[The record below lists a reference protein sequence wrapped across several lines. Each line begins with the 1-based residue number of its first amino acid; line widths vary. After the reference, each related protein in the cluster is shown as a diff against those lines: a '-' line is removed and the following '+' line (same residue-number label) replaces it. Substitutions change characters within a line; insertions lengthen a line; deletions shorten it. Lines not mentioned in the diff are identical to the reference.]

1 MKSLSPRMLLLLVFT
16 LGMGVMAAEA
26 PAPAKPAAASAPAP
40 VPASIDDVIARLRKA
55 GKGAAASR
63 LLTAVD
69 AAKAE
74 RKKQG
79 RGHVL
84 VGHITLKG
92 GPGRLE
98 QLNSQVSLVDE
109 GWFVTLAEDLRRP
122 IPLRLHGY
130 EAVDI
135 PLKELPDSELLLLG
149 EVSLSPLPA
158 EKLGAARGRVLT
170 ADPKARVQAYAF
182 ISPGDVN
189 TPGGQVNGDRPAAR
203 LEVKLEKDGSFKLGG
218 LTPKPARYELWF
230 KAPGLV
236 SQSRVIVTT
245 PGQTENLGEIRLEK
259 PNRLR
264 VRYVVSPTPPPFQN
278 AKIREAVLEGGQSFK
293 ADPAMQGATFSY
305 QQLPGRARLRFTT
318 QPARLAQLGKGKLE
332 DFTAVD
338 PARQKF
344 VALFE
349 VGFEPGQLYLLELHD
364 AHQWVLFQLEPDTG
378 DKK

>member
-16 LGMGVMAAEA
+16 WGMGVMAAEA
-26 PAPAKPAAASAPAP
+26 PAPAKPAPAP
-40 VPASIDDVIARLRKA
+40 TSMDDVVAKLRKA
-55 GKGAAASR
+55 GKGATASR

-74 RKKQG
+74 RKKLG

-122 IPLRLHGY
+122 IPVRLHGY
-130 EAVDI
+130 QAVDI
-135 PLKELPDSELLLLG
+135 PLKDLPDSEVLALG
-149 EVSLSPLPA
+149 DVALSPLPA

-170 ADPKARVQAYAF
+170 TDPKARVQAYAF

-189 TPGGQVNGDRPAAR
+189 TPSGQVNGDKPAAR
-203 LEVKLEKDGSFKLGG
+203 LEVKLEKDGSFKLEG

-236 SQSRVIVTT
+236 TQSRLIAAE
-245 PGQTENLGEIRLEK
+245 PGQTENAGEIRLEK

-264 VRYVVSPTPPPFQN
+264 VRYMVSPTPPPFQN
-278 AKIREAVLEGGQSFK
+278 VKVREAGLEGGQSFK
-293 ADPAMQGATFSY
+293 ADPGMQGATFSY
-305 QQLPGRARLRFTT
+305 QQLPNRGRLRFTA
-318 QPARLAQLGKGKLE
+318 QPARLVQLGKGKLE
-332 DFTAVD
+332 DYASIN
-338 PARQKF
+338 PANQKF
-344 VALFE
+344 VSLFE
-349 VGFEPGQLYLLELHD
+349 VGFEPGELYLLDLRG
-364 AHQWVLFQLEPDTG
+364 ANQWVLFQLEPDTG

>member
-1 MKSLSPRMLLLLVFT
+1 MSSLSPRMLLLLVFT
-16 LGMGVMAAEA
+16 WGMGVLAGEA
-26 PAPAKPAAASAPAP
+26 PAPTKPSATPSAIDSVVAK
-40 VPASIDDVIARLRKA
+40 LRKA
-55 GKGAAASR
+55 GKATTASR

-79 RGHVL
+79 RGYVL
-84 VGHITLKG
+84 VGHINLKG
-92 GPGRLE
+92 SPGRLA
-98 QLNSQVSLVDE
+98 QLNSQVTLVDD

-135 PLKELPDSELLLLG
+135 PLKDLPNQELINLG
-149 EVSLSPLPA
+149 EVSLNPLPA
-158 EKLGAARGRVLT
+158 EKLGAARGRVL
-170 ADPKARVQAYAF
+170 APDPKVRGQVYAF
-182 ISPGDVN
+182 ITPGDVN
-189 TPGGQVNGDRPAAR
+189 TPSGKLSGDNPAAR

-218 LTPKPARYELWF
+218 LTPKPARYEFWF

-278 AKIREAVLEGGQSFK
+278 AKAREAVLEGGQSFK

-305 QQLPGRARLRFTT
+305 QQLQGRARLRFTT

-332 DFTAVD
+332 DFTSVD

-364 AHQWVLFQLEPDTG
+364 ANQWVLFQLEPDTG